1 MEGPIINFSV
11 HRARTWGYDYAWPSS
26 RPQTIAKVIGS
37 MTNIRGPIYATTGL
51 HVKLHRQARTA
62 SHEDF
67 NKLAKYVRE
76 VRSETAE
83 ARRALKR
90 FESEHPKNIDD
101 SLRQEYQAA
110 VQDFRTCIG
119 DLVLLVDVSAT
130 DSDFNLAHRRIIAA
144 RRACEVARD
153 ALEHHRAEHER

>member
-1 MEGPIINFSV
+1 MAVKPTPDDSEGYRLRDEYR
-11 HRARTWGYDYAWPSS
+11 RANLRYNWAA
-26 RPQTIAKVIGS
+26 RE
-37 MTNIRGPIYATTGL
+37 
-51 HVKLHRQARTA
+51 LHRQARTV

-67 NKLAKYVRE
+67 NKLAKYVRQ
-76 VRSETAE
+76 VRAETAE
-83 ARRALKR
+83 ARRALKS
-90 FESEHPKNIDD
+90 FESKHPKNIHD

-119 DLVLLVDVSAT
+119 ELVLLVDVSAT

-153 ALEHHRAEHER
+153 ALEHHRAEHGR